1 MEYLVFKWLPEIF
14 KMKEEEIKILGFD
27 KQVEEDAENPFYYYT
42 LDITD
47 GLSFITQANDE
58 VKNGEW
64 VVEIFE
70 SPEIKFTD
78 VKSLTELINILN
90 QNKDE

>member
-1 MEYLVFKWLPEIF
+1 
-14 KMKEEEIKILGFD
+14 MKEKELIQLGFE
-27 KQVEEDAENPFYYYT
+27 KQVDDGMGEDPFYYYT
-42 LDITD
+42 LDITE

-58 VKNGEW
+58 VENGEW

-70 SPEIKFTD
+70 SSEIKFKDAKTL
-78 VKSLTELINILN
+78 STLIDILN

>member
-1 MEYLVFKWLPEIF
+1 
-14 KMKEEEIKILGFD
+14 MKEKELIQLGFE
-27 KQVEEDAENPFYYYT
+27 KQVDDGMGEDPFYYYT
-42 LDITD
+42 LDITE

-58 VKNGEW
+58 VENGEW

-70 SPEIKFTD
+70 SAEIKFKD
-78 VKSLTELINILN
+78 IKPLTELINILN

>member
-1 MEYLVFKWLPEIF
+1 MTE
-14 KMKEEEIKILGFD
+14 KELIQLGFE
-27 KQVEEDAENPFYYYT
+27 KQVNDSMGEPPFYYYT
-42 LDITD
+42 LDITE

-58 VKNGEW
+58 VENGEW

-70 SPEIKFTD
+70 SDEIKFKD
-78 VKSLTELINILN
+78 IKPLTELINILN

>member
-1 MEYLVFKWLPEIF
+1 MS
-14 KMKEEEIKILGFD
+14 EEELIKLGFD
-27 KQVEEDAENPFYYYT
+27 KQVEGGTGCTYYYYT
-42 LDITD
+42 LYITS

-58 VKNGEW
+58 IENGEW

-70 SPEIKFTD
+70 SSEIKFKD
-78 VKSLTELINILN
+78 IKSLTELINILN

>member
-1 MEYLVFKWLPEIF
+1 MTE
-14 KMKEEEIKILGFD
+14 KELIQLGFE
-27 KQVEEDAENPFYYYT
+27 KQVNDSMGEPPFYYYT
-42 LDITD
+42 LDITE

-58 VKNGEW
+58 VENGEW

-70 SPEIKFTD
+70 SEEIKFKD
-78 VKSLTELINILN
+78 IKPLTELINILN

>member
-1 MEYLVFKWLPEIF
+1 MNK
-14 KMKEEEIKILGFD
+14 EEIKILGFD

-70 SPEIKFTD
+70 SPEIKFTNA
-78 VKSLTELINILN
+78 KTLKTLLEILN